1 MSCLVCETDA
11 HGQHFG
17 IRCCRACAAFFRRTL
32 TMNLRYKCRFDR
44 KCEVSFNKRYSCR
57 CCRYEKCVRVG
68 MRKDNLTSPVSV
80 VQNKSEAEKDSSGN
94 ETDSIGHSPHSSLE
108 SYTYRPPSFD
118 KQIQNPEPPALIG
131 NGTYVQEVG
140 SEAYQP
146 NGDLHQPNFSFHR
159 TVIEEVGRAVMPTP
173 PQQQQ
178 HIPQHQ
184 PHISQQQQQF
194 DYQYT
199 DLMSTDE
206 HNGTSMPSSSH
217 YNGMS
222 HEYNHESGNQNQ
234 MFAMAAQQATQD
246 LHVNVQNVL
255 TPTIDSLFGQPPE
268 TFCQLPDI
276 PLTLCQQALLAYR
289 EHNRQWPDQDKMIEN
304 VPLDMENFMRNHY
317 IEIEHI
323 ARFCMSIRVFAQL
336 PKDQKWIIFKHF
348 WTRFYELDR
357 CFATC
362 QRLGYNLSDERGLTL
377 NGQIINFGISVV
389 KLENISDM
397 DATQVKNFLKGSMDK
412 FRLIFINPFKKLQP
426 TEYELMYM
434 MMSIMWSVS
443 NLPGITDA
451 TRDMSEKVEL
461 RLAEDLHTYYAEQ
474 YDNNNPNY
482 AGRITRLSSIASAVD
497 EITERK
503 REDSQVSKTF
513 NIFKNDFF
521 FSDLTDFPV

>member
-17 IRCCRACAAFFRRTL
+17 IKCCRACAAFFRRTL

-80 VQNKSEAEKDSSGN
+80 VQNKSEAEKDSSGA
-94 ETDSIGHSPHSSLE
+94 ESDSIDHSPHSSLE
-108 SYTYRPPSFD
+108 SYNYQPVSFE
-118 KQIQNPEPPALIG
+118 KQQSNGILHN
-131 NGTYVQEVG
+131 NGTFVPEVP

-146 NGDLHQPNFSFHR
+146 NSDLHQHNFSFHR
-159 TVIEEVGRAVMPTP
+159 TVIEEVGRAVMPNGNQHPP
-173 PQQQQ
+173 PQQ
-178 HIPQHQ
+178 HVQ
-184 PHISQQQQQF
+184 PLF
-194 DYQYT
+194 DYNYT
-199 DLMSTDE
+199 DLLSSDE
-206 HNGTSMPSSSH
+206 HNTAAIPSSSTH
-217 YNGMS
+217 YNPMPQ
-222 HEYNHESGNQNQ
+222 EYNGNGNQNQ

-255 TPTIDSLFGQPPE
+255 TPSIDAMFSQPAD

-289 EHNRQWPDQDKMIEN
+289 EHNKQWPDQDKMIEN

-362 QRLGYNLSDERGLTL
+362 KRLGYNLNDERGLTL

-451 TRDMSEKVEL
+451 TRDISEKVEL

-474 YDNNNPNY
+474 YNDNNPNY

>member
-68 MRKDNLTSPVSV
+68 MRKDM

-118 KQIQNPEPPALIG
+118 KQIQNPDPPPLLMNG
-131 NGTYVQEVG
+131 NFVQEVS

-146 NGDLHQPNFSFHR
+146 NGDLHQQPNFPFHR
-159 TVIEEVGRAVMPTP
+159 TVIEEVGRAVMPA

-178 HIPQHQ
+178 HMQMQ
-184 PHISQQQQQF
+184 PHIPSQF
-194 DYQYT
+194 DYHYT
-199 DLMSTDE
+199 DLLSTDE
-206 HNGTSMPSSSH
+206 HNMPSSSTQH
-217 YNGMS
+217 YNNVVPQP
-222 HEYNHESGNQNQ
+222 EYNNQDSGNPN

-255 TPTIDSLFGQPPE
+255 TPSIDNLFGQPPD

-289 EHNRQWPDQDKMIEN
+289 EHNKQWPDQDKMIEN

>member
-1 MSCLVCETDA
+1 
-11 HGQHFG
+11 
-17 IRCCRACAAFFRRTL
+17 
-32 TMNLRYKCRFDR
+32 MNLRYKCRFDR

-80 VQNKSEAEKDSSGN
+80 VQNKSETEKDSSGN

-108 SYTYRPPSFD
+108 SYTCRPPSFE
-118 KQIQNPEPPALIG
+118 QQQQNQNPDPPLLMG
-131 NGTYVQEVG
+131 NNGTFVQEVA
-140 SEAYQP
+140 SDAYQP
-146 NGDLHQPNFSFHR
+146 NSDMHQLNFSFHR

-173 PQQQQ
+173 PFQQPPI
-178 HIPQHQ
+178 HIPQ
-184 PHISQQQQQF
+184 PF

-199 DLMSTDE
+199 DLLSTDE
-206 HNGTSMPSSSH
+206 QNSSAIPSSFTQ
-217 YNGMS
+217 YNQVPQ
-222 HEYNHESGNQNQ
+222 EYNNESGNQNQ

-255 TPTIDSLFGQPPE
+255 TPTIDAMFGQPPDA
-268 TFCQLPDI
+268 FCQLPDI

-289 EHNRQWPDQDKMIEN
+289 EHNKQWPDQDKMIEN

-362 QRLGYNLSDERGLTL
+362 QRLGYNLTDERGLTL

-397 DATQVKNFLKGSMDK
+397 DATQVRNFLKGSMDK

-451 TRDMSEKVEL
+451 TRDISEKVEL